1 MRKSDEHQLGDLGR
15 LAQRPSL
22 LGSVRAGREGG
33 VRGDSKVLLLRGA
46 CSRDPSTE

>member
-33 VRGDSKVLLLRGA
+33 VRGDSKVSLLRGA